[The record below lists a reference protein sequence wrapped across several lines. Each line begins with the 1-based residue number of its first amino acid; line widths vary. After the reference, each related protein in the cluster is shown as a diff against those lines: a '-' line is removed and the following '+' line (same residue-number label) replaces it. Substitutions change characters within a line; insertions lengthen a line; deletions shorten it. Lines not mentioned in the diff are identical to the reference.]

1 MKPIFF
7 RTPYNFDTMK
17 SSDDSG
23 LKCEDPTLTQQS
35 FREDSD
41 INVIL
46 ERFNITGELP
56 SGSSGEPRYGDFL
69 ETPVDYKS
77 ALDVVMGAQSAFN
90 ALPARLRSR
99 FDNEPS
105 KFVDFVSDDRNRAE
119 AIELGL
125 LDVSS
130 VHPSDSA
137 PAGGAPDPQGSGDAQ
152 LPT

>member
-1 MKPIFF
+1 MKSVFF

-17 SSDDSG
+17 SSDESG

-56 SGSSGEPRYGDFL
+56 SSSLGEPQYGDFL
-69 ETPVDYKS
+69 ESQVDYKS
-77 ALDVVMGAQSAFN
+77 ALDVVMSAQSAFN

-105 KFVDFVSDDRNRAE
+105 KFVDFVSDERNRAE
-119 AIELGL
+119 AEELGL
-125 LDVSS
+125 LEVRFAQPP
-130 VHPSDSA
+130 VSA
-137 PAGGAPDPQGSGDAQ
+137 PAGGAPTAQAGGEAQ

>member
-1 MKPIFF
+1 MKSIFF
-7 RTPYNFDTMK
+7 RTPYNYDTMK
-17 SSDDSG
+17 ASDDSG

-56 SGSSGEPRYGDFL
+56 GSSSEPQYGDFL
-69 ETPVDYKS
+69 DSPVDYKS
-77 ALDVVMGAQSAFN
+77 ALDVVMTAQSAFN

-130 VHPSDSA
+130 VQPSDSA
-137 PAGGAPDPQGSGDAQ
+137 PAAGAPTAQAGGDAQ